1 MGIILERRVFASFK
15 VEKKKLEKCVTRVME
30 DLLAN
35 WIRTGIEY
43 ETLLSDQISQVR
55 LNVHNFWR
63 IFWTV

>member
-1 MGIILERRVFASFK
+1 MGIILERRVFASCK
-15 VEKKKLEKCVTRVME
+15 VEKKLEKCVTRVME

-63 IFWTV
+63 IIWTV